1 MSEIEREGILAERAE
16 ELNKKK
22 LRRDIAALVQL
33 QDESVSAAAKRQH
46 NAPGATKEKNRKL
59 DELKAKRKAREEK
72 GRVRGESVILHN
84 LLISVRASLTLSP
97 RSVPRHQWISKLPT
111 RKTRMALLREPRRKK
126 RSSSK
131 RRKNQL

>member
-1 MSEIEREGILAERAE
+1 VESEDDNPYPIENKYKDEEDRARYSSFLQYRLSSHRPCRLLAMSEIEREGILAERAE

-72 GRVRGESVILHN
+72 GRVRRNS
-84 LLISVRASLTLSP
+84 
-97 RSVPRHQWISKLPT
+97 
-111 RKTRMALLREPRRKK
+111 
-126 RSSSK
+126 
-131 RRKNQL
+131 

>member
-1 MSEIEREGILAERAE
+1 MRRTEQSIPLSCGMGCSHGLCRLLAMSEIEREGILAERAE

-72 GRVRGESVILHN
+72 GRVRGT
-84 LLISVRASLTLSP
+84 ISYTMPFTHVY
-97 RSVPRHQWISKLPT
+97 
-111 RKTRMALLREPRRKK
+111 
-126 RSSSK
+126 
-131 RRKNQL
+131 